1 MRNFNISC
9 QGVGL
14 FFNTPFRKTHWL
26 SLKFEDPLKQN
37 KKCTLQTKG
46 GCSLSNKE
54 SARYAK
60 TEEMLMPYLK
70 FLIGR
75 LKCFSSFSEGDSAA
89 SVTSM
94 VSLCI
99 AGSNP
104 EMDSCVWRDS
114 FASGFPGWLHL
125 GCGSNQLYQT
135 ACLHSEASGH
145 CFHSRT
151 GVEVSA
157 SQVDKLRRSQPGL
170 DRLTMAPRSLQS

>member
-89 SVTSM
+89 SVTPM
-94 VSLCI
+94 VIVLQVLILRWILVCGGIASLLGSRDGSI
-99 AGSNP
+99 SVVDLISSIRPPASTVKLPATASTAGQ
-104 EMDSCVWRDS
+104 
-114 FASGFPGWLHL
+114 G
-125 GCGSNQLYQT
+125 
-135 ACLHSEASGH
+135 
-145 CFHSRT
+145 
-151 GVEVSA
+151 
-157 SQVDKLRRSQPGL
+157 
-170 DRLTMAPRSLQS
+170 